1 MDICSSKMPKNNPFM
16 STTTDTDNTPPKIKW
31 LDNVSAFLDNQFRIP
46 GTETRFGLDFIIGLI
61 PGAGDVAS
69 FGISSVLVL
78 TMVRYGA
85 SGRVILQMLW
95 NILLDTTVGAIPI
108 LGDIFDL
115 YFKSNR
121 RNFEL
126 LKKHY
131 GEGAYQGN
139 GLWIVIMVLILL
151 VALFI
156 GVIYLVGKVVAW
168 SWDYL
173 ASFM

>member
-1 MDICSSKMPKNNPFM
+1 MA
-16 STTTDTDNTPPKIKW
+16 TTTENTTPPKIKW
-31 LDNVSAFLDNQFRIP
+31 LDTVSSFLDNQFRIP

-61 PGAGDVAS
+61 PGAGDIAS

-95 NILLDTTVGAIPI
+95 NIILDTTVGAIPI

-115 YFKSNR
+115 YYKSNR

-131 GEGAYQGN
+131 GDGAYQGN
-139 GLWIVIMVLILL
+139 GLWIVMMVLIVL

-156 GVIYLVGKVVAW
+156 GVIFLVGKVVAW
-168 SWDYL
+168 SWAYF
-173 ASFM
+173 SSMM

>member
-1 MDICSSKMPKNNPFM
+1 MA
-16 STTTDTDNTPPKIKW
+16 TTTENTTPPKIKW
-31 LDNVSAFLDNQFRIP
+31 LDTVSSFLDNQFRIP
-46 GTETRFGLDFIIGLI
+46 GTETRFGLDFILGLI
-61 PGAGDVAS
+61 PGAGDIAS

-95 NILLDTTVGAIPI
+95 NIILDTTVGAIPI

-115 YFKSNR
+115 YYKSNR

-131 GEGAYQGN
+131 GDGAYQGN
-139 GLWIVIMVLILL
+139 GVWIVIMVLIVL
-151 VALFI
+151 VVLFI
-156 GVIYLVGKVVAW
+156 GVIFLVGKIVAW
-168 SWDYL
+168 SWTYF
-173 ASFM
+173 ASMM

>member
-1 MDICSSKMPKNNPFM
+1 M
-16 STTTDTDNTPPKIKW
+16 SISTDNTTPEKIKW
-31 LDNVSAFLDNQFRIP
+31 LDTVSAFLDNKFKIP
-46 GTETRFGLDFIIGLI
+46 GTETRFGLDFIIGLV
-61 PGAGDVAS
+61 PGAGDIAS

-115 YFKSNR
+115 YYKSNR

-139 GLWIVIMVLILL
+139 GLWIVIIVLIIL
-151 VALFI
+151 VSLFI
-156 GVIYLVGKVVAW
+156 GVVYLVAKLIAFSW
-168 SWDYL
+168 S
-173 ASFM
+173 SFSALIS

>member
-1 MDICSSKMPKNNPFM
+1 MATATEN
-16 STTTDTDNTPPKIKW
+16 TTPPKIKW
-31 LDNVSAFLDNQFRIP
+31 LDTVSSFLDNQFRIP

-61 PGAGDVAS
+61 PGAGDIAS

-95 NILLDTTVGAIPI
+95 NIILDTMVGAIPI

-115 YFKSNR
+115 YYKSNR

-131 GEGAYQGN
+131 GDGAYQGN
-139 GLWIVIMVLILL
+139 GIWIVMMVLMVL

-156 GVIYLVGKVVAW
+156 GVIFLVGKVVAW
-168 SWDYL
+168 SWAYF
-173 ASFM
+173 SSMM